1 MRKLLVAAIMV
12 LAGCSFAFAEQND
25 LSAVYSDS
33 GRTLDYVKRPDTGQ
47 KLAINNPLWWVV
59 TEDATINS
67 VDFVRV
73 GSSNNKPVFEHKNSG
88 LVCSVTSKASRNFI
102 RHFYTLKA
110 TKPVVV
116 KQFVGMALPSEF
128 SAGGT
133 VPGSPLINGHWFA
146 GMEYPTAQ
154 TAERL
159 DSQIGSWNSSMF
171 KPKEFKEL
179 TYSVDDNL
187 VEKVDSL
194 EVQFTYQSGW
204 SRLDMRKVSLMKG
217 DKLIAE
223 DVHDG
228 FAGTPTGNNTYKL
241 DLSSLSKDQRTGLS
255 IVADVMAEGQSNGVI
270 HVEGGKLEL
279 LMQYADCNRELKSG
293 DSLQYSSVIGHA
305 VSGSLRRGV
314 LEYVEAARPR
324 KYKPFLNY
332 NSWYDICDQGSDG
345 TFVMDSDQCLD
356 VMKAWQTDFIEP
368 YGIDIACFV
377 FDDGWDDYDNLWRFN
392 TERFPDGFRP
402 QAKLAKK
409 MKTGIGTW
417 MSPFGG
423 YGDTK
428 AARLKSARR
437 DGFEINSSGLSLSG
451 EKYYKRFYDTGVDMI
466 KNNGVNSFKFDGVGG
481 GSSADME
488 ATCHLMDELRE
499 IDPDL
504 YISLTVGSWGSP
516 FFLLHGDSVFR
527 GGGDAHHYGDKGPA
541 SHRWM
546 NYRDGETYKNII
558 KPSPLYPINS
568 LMVVGM
574 VYSQYGLGRTS
585 VDKTDKSFADQ
596 AWSFFASGT
605 QMQEL
610 YMSQKVMNK
619 RKWSILADAIKWAH
633 ANVETLRDT
642 HWIGG
647 DPYQYQVYG
656 QASFDY
662 RGVQKDQPYKAI
674 VCLRNPSNKT
684 IDYQL
689 SLEDVTEWNR
699 DMIESWEITRR
710 VYGLA
715 PAIGDQDVL
724 KITLAPFSV
733 EILELGVGA
742 K

>member
-1 MRKLLVAAIMV
+1 MNKRLVTAVVV
-12 LAGCSFAFAEQND
+12 LAGLVNG
-25 LSAVYSDS
+25 SALAKQEKLTAIYSDS
-33 GRTLDYVKRPDTGQ
+33 GRTLEHVQRSDTGD
-47 KLAINNPLWWVV
+47 KVVIGSPLWLVS
-59 TEDATINS
+59 TEADGMISS
-67 VDFVRV
+67 VDFIRAG
-73 GSSNNKPVFEHKNSG
+73 GSIKESVFKHDKSG
-88 LVCSVTSKASRNFI
+88 LVCTISTKAEGNFI

-116 KQFVGMALPSEF
+116 KQFVGTVLSNEF

-133 VPGSPLINGHWFA
+133 VPGSPLVKGDWFA
-146 GMEYPTAQ
+146 SMEYPTAQ
-154 TAERL
+154 TLERM
-159 DSQIGSWNSSMF
+159 DTEIGTWNISML

-179 TYSVDDNL
+179 TYPISDKL
-187 VEKVDSL
+187 VKGDSL
-194 EVQFTYQSGW
+194 DVQFTYQSGW
-204 SRLDMRKVSLMKG
+204 SRLDIRKVALFKG
-217 DKLIAE
+217 DKLVAE

-228 FAGTPTGNNTYKL
+228 FAGTPTSNNIYKL
-241 DLSSLSKDQRTGLS
+241 DISSLSKNQRTGLHV
-255 IVADVMAEGQSNGVI
+255 IADVMAQGQSNGFI
-270 HVEGGKLEL
+270 HVKGGKLEL
-279 LMQYADCNRELKSG
+279 LTQYADCNRELTAG
-293 DSLQYSSVIGHA
+293 DSLEYSSVIGHA
-305 VSGSLRRGV
+305 VFGSLRRGV
-314 LEYVEAARPR
+314 LEYVEAVRPR

-332 NSWYDICDQGSDG
+332 NSWYDICEQGSDG

-356 VMKAWQTDFIEP
+356 VMKAWETDFIKP
-368 YGIDIACFV
+368 YGVEIDCFV

-488 ATCHLMDELRE
+488 AACHLMDELRE
-499 IDPDL
+499 IDPNL

-516 FFLLHGDSVFR
+516 FFLLHGDSIFR

-546 NYRDGETYKNII
+546 NYRDGETYKNVI

-633 ANVETLRDT
+633 ANAQTLRDT

-674 VCLRNPSNKT
+674 V
-684 IDYQL
+684 
-689 SLEDVTEWNR
+689 
-699 DMIESWEITRR
+699 
-710 VYGLA
+710 
-715 PAIGDQDVL
+715 
-724 KITLAPFSV
+724 
-733 EILELGVGA
+733 
-742 K
+742 